1 MIIDAF
7 GSKVYCYIKHVMHKG
22 NFMKFE
28 NIENTDI
35 MLRGK
40 YVILTTDYKKA
51 ILLEYFVMRQENDND
66 WVSASFPTISKESLL
81 NLSIPALKNYID
93 DLIKNKWISYR
104 TDPKATFGS
113 SYQYKV
119 NFDQI
124 NQDLEKL
131 QKQAINNLSP
141 QAAKDS

>member
-1 MIIDAF
+1 MTIDAF
-7 GSKVYCYIKHVMHKG
+7 GSKVYCYLMRVMYKG
-22 NFMKFE
+22 NSMKVE
-28 NIENTDI
+28 NISNIDI

-51 ILLEYFVMRQENDND
+51 ILLEYFIMRQENEND
-66 WVSASFPTISKESLL
+66 WISASFPTISKESLL

-93 DLIKNKWISYR
+93 DLIKNKWISHR

-119 NFDQI
+119 NFDKI

-131 QKQAINNLSP
+131 QKQT
-141 QAAKDS
+141 K

>member
-1 MIIDAF
+1 MRAEKII
-7 GSKVYCYIKHVMHKG
+7 
-22 NFMKFE
+22 
-28 NIENTDI
+28 NINI

-40 YVILTTDYKKA
+40 YVLLTADYKKA
-51 ILLEYFVMRQENDND
+51 ILLEYFIMRQEKGND

-119 NFDQI
+119 NFDKI
-124 NQDLEKL
+124 NQDLEKIRNTIVT
-131 QKQAINNLSP
+131 A
-141 QAAKDS
+141 

>member
-7 GSKVYCYIKHVMHKG
+7 GGKVYCYLMRIMYKGKHMRI
-22 NFMKFE
+22 E
-28 NIENTDI
+28 NISNIDI

-51 ILLEYFVMRQENDND
+51 ILLEYFIMRQENEND
-66 WVSASFPTISKESLL
+66 WISASFPTISKESLL

-93 DLIKNKWISYR
+93 DLIKNKWITCR

-119 NFDQI
+119 NFNKI
-124 NQDLEKL
+124 NQDLGKL
-131 QKQAINNLSP
+131 QKQV
-141 QAAKDS
+141 KEGE